1 MRFTFFGGKP
11 QKIEDRM
18 FSFIIR
24 RMVQSLFVLFTMSLI
39 VFTLI
44 NLVGDP
50 VDMLVNPESLPE
62 EIERVRKDFGLDQP
76 VYIQYWK
83 FLVGALSGDLGN
95 SFIFGRP
102 ALTLMIERFPATL
115 ELATSALIIALTIGL
130 PLGIYAGLHPST
142 IRTRLIM
149 GGSIL
154 GISIPTF
161 WLGLMLIIFFS
172 VLLGWLPVSGRGDT
186 AIFLGIESSIF
197 TLDGL
202 SHLILPATSLAFF
215 KIAMVIRLAR
225 SGTVEIMSLDF
236 IKFAKARGLNSL
248 RIICSHLLPNIL
260 IPIITILAIEF
271 GTLIAF
277 ATVTETIFAWPGL
290 GKLLIDAIINLD
302 RPVVVAYLLFVVT
315 LFLILNL
322 IVDILYAALDPRV
335 RYKAK
340 F

>member
-1 MRFTFFGGKP
+1 
-11 QKIEDRM
+11 
-18 FSFIIR
+18 
-24 RMVQSLFVLFTMSLI
+24 MVQSLFVLFIMSLI

-76 VYIQYWK
+76 VHIQYGK
-83 FLVGALSGDLGN
+83 FLAGALSGDLGN

-102 ALTLMIERFPATL
+102 ALTLMIERLPATL
-115 ELATSALIIALTIGL
+115 ELATSALIIALTFGL
-130 PLGIYAGLHPST
+130 PLGIYAGLYPNS
-142 IRTRLIM
+142 IRTRIIM
-149 GGSIL
+149 GSSIL

-161 WLGLMLIIFFS
+161 WLGLMLIIVFS

-197 TLDGL
+197 SLDGL
-202 SHLILPATSLAFF
+202 RHLILPATSLAFF
-215 KIAMVIRLAR
+215 KLAMVIRLAR

-236 IKFAKARGLNSL
+236 IKFARARGLNSF
-248 RIICSHLLPNIL
+248 RIICAHLLPNIL
-260 IPIITILAIEF
+260 IPIITVLAIEF

-302 RPVVVAYLLFVVT
+302 RPVIVAYLLFVVT

-335 RYKAK
+335 RYKAEI
-340 F
+340 

>member
-11 QKIEDRM
+11 QKIEDQM

>member
-1 MRFTFFGGKP
+1 
-11 QKIEDRM
+11 M
-18 FSFIIR
+18 FLFIIR
-24 RMVQSLFVLFTMSLI
+24 RMVQSLFVLFIMSLI

-76 VYIQYWK
+76 MHIQYWK
-83 FLVGALSGDLGN
+83 FLAGALSGDLGN

-102 ALTLMIERFPATL
+102 ALTLMIERLPATL
-115 ELATSALIIALTIGL
+115 ELATSALIIALTFGL
-130 PLGIYAGLHPST
+130 PLGIYAGLYPNS
-142 IRTRLIM
+142 IRTRIIM
-149 GGSIL
+149 GSSIL

-161 WLGLMLIIFFS
+161 WLGLMLIVVFS
-172 VLLGWLPVSGRGDT
+172 VILGWLPVSGRGDT

-197 TLDGL
+197 SLDGL
-202 SHLILPATSLAFF
+202 RHLILPATSLAFF
-215 KIAMVIRLAR
+215 KLAMVIRLAR
-225 SGTVEIMSLDF
+225 SGTAEIMSLDF
-236 IKFAKARGLNSL
+236 IKFARARGLSSI
-248 RIICSHLLPNIL
+248 RIICAHLLPNIL
-260 IPIITILAIEF
+260 IPIITVLAIEF

-302 RPVVVAYLLFVVT
+302 RPVIVAYLLFVVT

-322 IVDILYAALDPRV
+322 IVDILYAVLDPRV
-335 RYKAK
+335 RYKAEI
-340 F
+340 

>member
-1 MRFTFFGGKP
+1 
-11 QKIEDRM
+11 M
-18 FSFIIR
+18 FLFIIR
-24 RMVQSLFVLFTMSLI
+24 RMVQSLFVLFIMSLI

-76 VYIQYWK
+76 VHIQYGK
-83 FLVGALSGDLGN
+83 FLAGALSGDLGN

-102 ALTLMIERFPATL
+102 ALTLMIERLPATL
-115 ELATSALIIALTIGL
+115 ELATSALIIALTFGL
-130 PLGIYAGLHPST
+130 PLGIYAGLYPNS
-142 IRTRLIM
+142 IRTRIIM
-149 GGSIL
+149 GSSIL

-161 WLGLMLIIFFS
+161 WLGLMLIIIFS

-197 TLDGL
+197 SLDGL
-202 SHLILPATSLAFF
+202 RHLILPATSLAFF
-215 KIAMVIRLAR
+215 KLAMVIRLAR

-236 IKFAKARGLNSL
+236 IKFARARGLSSI
-248 RIICSHLLPNIL
+248 RIICAHLLPNIL
-260 IPIITILAIEF
+260 IPIITVLAIEF

-290 GKLLIDAIINLD
+290 GKLLIDAILNLD
-302 RPVVVAYLLFVVT
+302 RPVIVAYLLFVVT

-322 IVDILYAALDPRV
+322 IVDILYAVLDPRV
-335 RYKAK
+335 RYKAGI
-340 F
+340 